1 MSTPNLPHT
10 ENLMP
15 LYELVILLQ
24 GLVGEA
30 NAIKDNIANS
40 VDSLS
45 IQANNQPAESKQAKL
60 AQLKLKNQ
68 QLKTE
73 LENKT
78 RYSTVITNL
87 LNNYELS
94 IQTVLDSVRS
104 DVVSYN
110 LKLLQLNRDY
120 YQQLQDKS
128 GQEYRMYRELVE
140 KRLVVFRISEL
151 LRKLLT
157 VVDEEFVLHSSN
169 ASEAYKLLT
178 CKKVLEELSDKKR
191 MLQSV

>member
-157 VVDEEFVLHSSN
+157 VVDEEFVLHSRN